1 MVNDKIF
8 FRQIHYKLALGILG
22 ILSLVL
28 ALLIGSLNWY
38 LYFVNQQHSN
48 FFISEAIRSEGFQ
61 KDIVEVDN
69 THSSGASG
77 SFDDGVSSIFET
89 SRGRKAGNF
98 TSAFLLA
105 LAGDSIGNLYNT
117 SVEKARYQN
126 YLACKIDLD
135 GNIIELIHDFSSL
148 VEEFDKSAAISKV
161 FNRNSSHGSF
171 DYYSYGIKAQPYGYF
186 VVFLDRTSDLELE
199 TRLSKASAIIFLISL
214 IFAFF
219 ITLLISLWSLKPVN
233 EAYSKQK
240 QFIAD
245 ASHELK
251 TPIAVI
257 NTNLDVLS
265 QEYPDNKWLS
275 YIRDENQR
283 MGTLVKDML
292 FLAQND
298 AGKINAVRTS
308 FDVCHL
314 VSFSVLPLECM
325 VFEAHKTLEINVPE
339 KEIFI
344 EGYETELKRAL
355 IILLDNA
362 IKHTPEGGK
371 IKVSV
376 EEIRNHVLIKVYNT
390 GRGIPPDEIDKIF
403 LRFYR
408 ADTSRSRE
416 TGGYG
421 LGLAIAK
428 TIVENHKGKISVE
441 SHFMEDAEFTISIPL
456 GTSESFISRFYH

>member
-1 MVNDKIF
+1 MNNDNIF

-28 ALLIGSLNWY
+28 AMLIGSLNWY
-38 LYFVNQQHSN
+38 LYFVNEQHSN

-69 THSSGASG
+69 THISGASG
-77 SFDDGVSSIFET
+77 SFDDSFSFFEI
-89 SRGRKAGNF
+89 SKEKMYGNI

-126 YLACKIDLD
+126 YLACKIDIKGD
-135 GNIIELIHDFSSL
+135 VIEMIHDFSSSL
-148 VEEFDKSAAISKV
+148 EDFDEVSAILNVLS
-161 FNRNSSHGSF
+161 RNSSHGSF
-171 DYYSYGIKAQPYGYF
+171 DNYSYGIKAEPYGYF

-199 TRLSKASAIIFLISL
+199 TRLSKASTIIFLISL

-265 QEYPDNKWLS
+265 QEYPDNKWIS
-275 YIRDENQR
+275 YIRDENLR

-325 VFEAHKTLEINVPE
+325 IFEAHKTLEINVPD

-344 EGYETELKRAL
+344 EGYEAELKRAI

-371 IKVSV
+371 IRVSV
-376 EEIRNHVLIKVYNT
+376 EEVRNHVYIKVYNT
-390 GRGIPPDEIDKIF
+390 GRGIPPEEIDKIF

-428 TIVENHKGKISVE
+428 AIVENHKGKISVE
-441 SHFMEDAEFTISIPL
+441 SCYMKDAEFIISIPL
-456 GTSESFISRFYH
+456 ENNESFLHRFYH